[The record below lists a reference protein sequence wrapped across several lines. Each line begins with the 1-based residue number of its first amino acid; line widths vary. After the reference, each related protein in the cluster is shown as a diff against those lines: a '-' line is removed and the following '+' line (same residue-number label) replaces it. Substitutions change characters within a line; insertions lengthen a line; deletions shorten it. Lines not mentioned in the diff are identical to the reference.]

1 MLGMFGDARDA
12 QGCSRMLGMLALGEP
27 SPIGSIGCHHADSIP
42 GGAGRTFPCSRW
54 QTCSRSTLPG
64 TAAMNFSWEQGNL
77 RPGLVV
83 LLNIQ
88 AGILQGRHCGQLRS
102 CDWHGG

>member
-42 GGAGRTFPCSRW
+42 GGAGRTFP
-54 QTCSRSTLPG
+54 
-64 TAAMNFSWEQGNL
+64 AAD
-77 RPGLVV
+77 
-83 LLNIQ
+83 
-88 AGILQGRHCGQLRS
+88 GRHAADQHFLEQQL
-102 CDWHGG
+102 